1 MIYLEISAAEGVR
14 RTGGTTVRPL
24 LAGPD
29 RSEKFKALMAERVP
43 LYRQVATMRVNT
55 DHRNPGAVVRYIV
68 GRLENPDG
76 QTDRRRRRPSWRR
89 APLSL
94 TASPSTEAPP
104 SPAAVAAKKSSGFAV
119 RAKGHPVTESV
130 TDPVTVHVR
139 TDPPYP
145 VIIGTGLLG
154 DLARI
159 LDGRHKVAI
168 LHQPTLTQTAEAI
181 RSHLADKGIDAHRV
195 ELPDAEG
202 GKELPVVGFIW
213 EVLGRIGVGRKDA
226 IVSLGGGAATDV
238 AGFAAATWLR
248 GIDIVHV
255 PTTLLGMVDAAVGG
269 KTGINTDAG
278 KNLVGAFHQPAAVLI
293 DLATLESLPRNEIVA
308 GMAEIVKAGFIA
320 DPVILDMIE
329 ADPQAALDPTGPV
342 LPELIRRAVVV
353 KAEVVAADEKESQL
367 REILNY
373 GHTLAHAIERR
384 ERYQWRH
391 GAAVSVGLVFAAE
404 LGRLAGRL
412 DDATAERHRAILTS
426 LGLPVSYDADALPQL
441 LESMLGD
448 KKTRAGVL
456 RFVVLDGLAK
466 PGRLEGPDP
475 ALVAAAYAEV
485 ARAAEFC
492 AVAGGSDRPQRRR
505 PTSSDVRSRR
515 RRDTSR
521 SRGRRARR
529 RTRRCRRGRRRP
541 RGGAARPGSCGRRA
555 SARVATPR
563 IADRNTSSAVNAANV
578 VSSLI
583 SPST

>member
-1 MIYLEISAAEGVR
+1 M
-14 RTGGTTVRPL
+14 
-24 LAGPD
+24 
-29 RSEKFKALMAERVP
+29 
-43 LYRQVATMRVNT
+43 
-55 DHRNPGAVVRYIV
+55 
-68 GRLENPDG
+68 
-76 QTDRRRRRPSWRR
+76 
-89 APLSL
+89 
-94 TASPSTEAPP
+94 TE
-104 SPAAVAAKKSSGFAV
+104 
-119 RAKGHPVTESV
+119 
-130 TDPVTVHVR
+130 PVTVDVR

-159 LDGRHKVAI
+159 LEGRHKVAI
-168 LHQPTLTQTAEAI
+168 LHQPVLAQTAEAI
-181 RSHLADKGIDAHRV
+181 RAHLAERGIDAHRI
-195 ELPDAEG
+195 EIPDAEA

-213 EVLGRIGVGRKDA
+213 EVLGRIGLGRKDA
-226 IVSLGGGAATDV
+226 VVSLGGGAATDV

-248 GIDIVHV
+248 GVDIVHV

-293 DLATLESLPRNEIVA
+293 DLATLETLPRNEIIA
-308 GMAEIVKAGFIA
+308 GMAEVVKAGFIA

-329 ADPQAALDPTGPV
+329 ADPEAALDPTGEV
-342 LPELIRRAVVV
+342 LPELIRRAVAV

-391 GAAVSVGLVFAAE
+391 GAAVAVGLVFAAE

-412 DDATAERHRAILTS
+412 DDETAQRHRSILEA

-441 LESMLGD
+441 LEAMLGD

-475 ALVAAAYAEV
+475 SLLAAAYAEV
-485 ARAAEFC
+485 AR
-492 AVAGGSDRPQRRR
+492 G
-505 PTSSDVRSRR
+505 
-515 RRDTSR
+515 
-521 SRGRRARR
+521 
-529 RTRRCRRGRRRP
+529 
-541 RGGAARPGSCGRRA
+541 
-555 SARVATPR
+555 
-563 IADRNTSSAVNAANV
+563 
-578 VSSLI
+578 
-583 SPST
+583 